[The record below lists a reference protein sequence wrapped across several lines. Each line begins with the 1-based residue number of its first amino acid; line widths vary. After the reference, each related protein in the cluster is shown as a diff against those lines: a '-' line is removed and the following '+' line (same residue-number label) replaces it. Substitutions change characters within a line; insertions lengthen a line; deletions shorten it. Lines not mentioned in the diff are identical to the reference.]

1 MKDTNIHQAAN
12 IAVFT
17 PTPRKYDRLHKRQGN
32 LMLKH
37 LAALLL
43 LAAIITP
50 APSLAQTAAT
60 ATLAGTVTEA
70 NLFAAT
76 ASTVS
81 VTLTNTEYEATGT
94 LMQSHFSVTDTVV
107 GTVSVSDVTRD
118 SDTGATLTLAYS
130 GEDITAASTLS
141 VTLAAEGHTGADALT
156 TNTIPITASAGS
168 NVCGR
173 TRQVRDR
180 IVAQSSATECTNVD
194 LAAVMTLD
202 LNGRLIAALQGGDF
216 TGLTMLQDL
225 DLSRNRLDALPANVF
240 AGLTALEDLD
250 LSSNSL
256 GALPDNVFAGLT
268 ALQDLDLSINSLG
281 ALPANVFAGLTALQ
295 ILDLNTN
302 RLTALPPN
310 VFDELTALM
319 QLHLNGNGLT
329 ALPPNIFSR
338 LTALLSLDLSVN
350 QLATLDA
357 GIFNGLSEIVTLRLD
372 RNLLNALPAS
382 IFNGLSQLGI
392 LTLNDNRL
400 AELPNDVFA
409 GLSGLFSLFLDDNN
423 LTELDA
429 NIFDGLSSLTNLSL
443 HDNLFTADT
452 GLPAGVFDDV
462 LGMLGPILIP
472 PEPSSGSAFS
482 IDNTVR
488 LAHFV
493 CSRADAMR
501 IVDATGVD
509 DCLRVSSEQL
519 NAYQQAD
526 ASLSSLT
533 ISEGI
538 LVPPFDPSTTAYAVT
553 LANSV
558 ASVMVTPTAAQSS
571 ATITVNNAAVTSGNT
586 SDAIDLLMPGV
597 AAEINIVVTAAG
609 GTTQTYTV
617 RATRLVTTAPTAAL
631 VATPPLTEAALFADT
646 ASTVTVTL
654 TGTEYVDMLT
664 PAHFITSDT
673 VTGGSVTVSEVV
685 RTDGM
690 VATLTLGFSGRDLS
704 AAGNLLV
711 AVAAAGH
718 TGSDDVPA
726 GSVPIS
732 ASTGIN
738 ICRRTAA
745 VIGVIRATITPAPDC
760 TSVTEA
766 DLQSITSLD
775 LSSRMIDSLQSGDFA
790 GLPMLASLNLSDNSL
805 TALPK
810 DIFADLT
817 ALRELR
823 LSNNQLTT
831 LDAEI
836 FAGLTALEELFL
848 VNSGLTTLPFGLSE
862 GLSALRTLWLSGNAF
877 TTLPPSIFEPLNMLA
892 NLNLQDNS
900 MLTAGTGLSIGI
912 FNRVL
917 DTLGTISTAT
927 SGDGFLIDDTVLAA
941 HFVCSRDDADAIVA
955 ATSGVSN
962 CLRISSGQ
970 LFAYQQAD
978 VSLSGLTISAGDL
991 MPPFDPAIADY
1002 NVVVAHNIAS
1012 VTVTPTAN
1020 SAIRGATITV
1030 NGVAVDSGSDSVAID
1045 LMAGAVVPIAIE
1057 VRSASSVTRAYTVR
1071 VTRAAAPV
1079 AMLAVPAPLT
1089 EADLN
1094 GATVTVTL
1102 TDSTYVSTLSA
1113 DDFTLTT
1120 VGGVTV
1126 SGVAPNSGNTV
1137 ATLTLVYDGTDITTD
1152 GTLLVTLRA
1161 AGHVG
1166 DGDLTTGTVPITA
1179 NRAPVFDLGES
1190 IDAQS
1195 YTMDVGISDIT
1206 LPTATGGNGALSYG
1220 ITPALPNG
1228 LTLSGNTLSGTP
1240 TAMQALTNYT
1250 YTVGDS
1256 DSDMTDTDTLM
1267 FTIVIAANPITGD
1280 VDGAVTEDNSTN
1292 TDTGM
1297 LTLAPTPGGNFVAQD
1312 GTTDRA
1318 GGLGTYGSFVLNA
1331 TSGEWTYTLDNDRA
1345 ATDAL
1350 VADAMV
1356 TDVFTA
1362 VSATDSGVTRDVII
1376 TVTGANDAPTANAGP
1391 DQPAVISGAPV
1402 TLDGSG
1408 SSDPDTGDA
1417 IDTYTWTHTGG
1428 TPSVTLTGPATE
1440 MPTFTAPTVTT
1451 ATTLTFTLVVN
1462 DGTDDSP
1469 ADTVDII
1476 VNADTAPDFAS
1487 ATIDDQTYTESVDI
1501 GAVTLPAATGGN
1513 GALAYMLTPS
1523 LPDGLIF
1530 TAADRTITGA
1540 PASGTMQAATT
1551 YTYTVSDSDADIA
1564 GSDTDTLSFTIAI
1577 NAVTGPSVDSV
1588 EISTDGP
1595 YASGDV
1601 IEVTVTFSGAVT
1613 VTGAPQI
1620 ALTVDMTTRQAVYD
1634 RGSDSTALVFTYTVQ
1649 DGENDADGVSIAEN
1663 SLTLP
1668 GSGDAIQDAGG
1679 NDAVLDHDEVAADAA
1694 QVVDTTAP
1702 TVSSV
1707 EISSDGPY
1715 GVGAGIDVTAT
1726 FSEAVVVTG
1735 TPVIMLR
1742 VSTPRTTT
1750 AVTGTGTDTL
1760 VFTYMVE
1767 AGDDDTDGVS
1777 IEANMLAQAGG
1788 STIQD
1793 AAGNNAVLDH
1803 SPVAAA
1809 GDQVV
1814 DSVLP
1819 TVSSGTI
1826 SGTEAVVTFSEAL
1839 DDTSAPANSAWRF
1852 AVSTGAGGSL
1862 RFIGGVDGISINGS
1876 VVTLTLNIP
1885 FAENENVFF
1894 DYTQPGTGTSLL
1906 RDLAGNN
1913 VATFFTRAL
1922 TNNTPMP
1929 TATLAAPTQL
1939 TEANLNT
1946 ATVTVTLM
1954 NTRYVRTDDLDTSD
1968 FRLSENVAGAVTL
1981 SGVVRTSAT
1990 VATLTL
1996 AYDGEV
2002 FTGDGTLGV
2011 IIEDFGHAGAGTLTT
2026 ATVPVT
2032 AAPNTAPAFG
2042 SGASIAAQSYTMDVP
2057 VTPVTLPT
2065 ATGGNGALSYA
2076 ITPALPA
2083 NLILT
2088 DNVLS
2093 GTPAA
2098 MQALTTYTY
2107 TVGDSDSDMADTDTD
2122 TLMFTIVIA
2131 ANTITGGTAGAVTED
2146 NSTNTATGTLAV
2158 TGGFVAQT
2166 GATNRAGGLGT
2177 YGNFV
2182 LDATSGVWTYT
2193 LNNDPTTTQG
2203 AATHA
2208 LAEGDVV
2215 TDIFTAVSATT
2226 ATVQREVTITITGAN
2241 DAPTADAG
2249 APQTVTAGATVT
2261 LDGSGSSDPDTG
2273 DTIDTYTWTPPTTA
2287 PLNTTIPAMPTFT
2300 APDVTTA
2307 TTLSFTLVVN
2317 DGTADSAP
2325 DTVDITVNPTTTN
2338 RAPVAVIAEG
2348 ASLSVDA
2355 GATVM
2360 LTSTGSNDPDS
2371 DPITHVWRVVTDG
2384 VPTLTLATTDEPSLS
2399 FTAPTVTTADDYTI
2413 GLIVN
2418 DGTTDSTEATI
2429 VVTVN
2434 PTGAD
2439 LMPTFGSA
2447 TIPNQTYI
2455 EGTTIT
2461 AVILPTATSGDAPL
2475 AYTLTPALP
2484 NGLSFNTATRMLSG
2498 TPTAMQAAVTYTY
2511 TVTDNDGDTDTLTF
2525 TITVQADTA
2534 PMFAGGI
2541 RPSFTFAVGT
2551 SIDSNGFIL
2560 PLATGGNGA
2569 LTYTIDLPLP
2579 TGLTLE
2585 HTPPLQP
2592 ALRGTPAVGTEQS
2605 ATGYTYIVTDSD
2617 GDTDT
2622 LTFTLAILAAGS
2634 LPNFD
2639 EAITF
2644 PDQTYTVGVDI
2655 GAVTLPAA
2663 TGGSAP
2669 LRYSLPSRAGR
2680 QLPAGL
2686 RFDPDTRVLSGTPE
2700 EAFSGEYFYLVTDA
2714 DGRTDSLLFDII
2726 VNAVAPD
2733 FGTETIA
2740 AQVYT
2745 VGTAIGSVT
2754 LPVATGVDTPFTY
2767 IITPPLPNGVVLTG
2781 NTLSGTPAAMQDAIT
2796 YTYTVTDSD
2805 GDTDTLR
2812 FTITVNPAG
2821 SDTGPT
2827 EEQTEQLHEEIAPQV
2842 VQTIAGN
2849 VVAAVGTRI
2858 ETTIRGAPGGG
2869 VRLDGQGMDG
2879 DGKAVLLGFLDK
2891 APEYTRSIQ
2900 EGTLDWK
2907 RMLANSSFALNA
2919 AGDSGNSGLGVWG
2932 SGHYTGFDGDDNN
2945 LDWDGDS
2952 YGFQIGT
2959 DTRWRNNLLT
2969 GVSVSWSEG
2978 DVEYTQGGADA
2989 EKGDYTLTLTGIHP
3003 YVGWSNDSG
3012 SLSLWGSAGYADGE
3026 VEIEPDEGVKRKHDA
3041 SVVSLAGGF
3050 TRSLTDI
3057 LSIKGDFSSLEAE
3070 IDEAD
3075 EVLNDS
3081 DLSIDSQRV
3090 RLLLEVRYQQRLPG
3104 GSTLARSAEVGYRL
3118 DEGDSNADTDGTEV
3132 GVSMDYHNP
3141 DTRLT
3146 LSGKARGLV
3155 GDNDYREWG
3164 ISGLIRLESG
3174 TQGLSFTLEPGYGDT
3189 AGSAGELWQ
3198 RKTPSLETERQSYG
3212 ASMKMHLGYGLHG
3225 GIMPYTEVTSG
3236 EALRSFRMGVKW
3248 QLGKAL
3254 DLNLFGEQYEADE
3267 SDNSL
3272 QLEGKLEF

>member
-1 MKDTNIHQAAN
+1 
-12 IAVFT
+12 
-17 PTPRKYDRLHKRQGN
+17 
-32 LMLKH
+32 MLKH

-81 VTLTNTEYEATGT
+81 VTLTNTEYEAAGT
-94 LMQSHFSVTDTVV
+94 LMQSHFSVTDTVA
-107 GTVSVSDVTRD
+107 GTVSVSDFTRD

-194 LAAVMTLD
+194 LLEVMTLD

-216 TGLTMLQDL
+216 AGLTMLDNL
-225 DLSRNRLDALPANVF
+225 NLSGNRLDMLPANVF
-240 AGLTALEDLD
+240 AGLTELQRLD
-250 LSSNSL
+250 LSNNRL
-256 GALPDNVFAGLT
+256 GELPPNVFDELT
-268 ALQDLDLSINSLG
+268 DLMRLR
-281 ALPANVFAGLTALQ
+281 
-295 ILDLNTN
+295 LNGN
-302 RLTALPPN
+302 GLTALPPN
-310 VFDELTALM
+310 VFDELTDLIE
-319 QLHLNGNGLT
+319 LRLNGNGLT
-329 ALPPNIFSR
+329 TLPPNVFDELTALTTLLLNGNGLTVLPPNIFSS
-338 LTALLSLDLSVN
+338 LTALAGLELSVN
-350 QLATLDA
+350 QLATLDD
-357 GIFNGLSEIVTLRLD
+357 GIFNGLRMLSALRLN
-372 RNLLNALPAS
+372 RNLLNTLPAN
-382 IFNGLSQLGI
+382 IFNDLSELLVLDLSVNQLTTLDAGIFDGLSELGS
-392 LTLNDNRL
+392 LFLADNNL
-400 AELPNDVFA
+400 AELN
-409 GLSGLFSLFLDDNN
+409 
-423 LTELDA
+423 A

-462 LGMLGPILIP
+462 LGTLGTILIP

-501 IVDATGVD
+501 IVGATGGVD

-519 NAYQQAD
+519 NAYRQAD

-538 LVPPFDPSTTAYAVT
+538 LVPPFDPSTTAYDVT

-558 ASVMVTPTAAQSS
+558 ASVMVTPTAANAS
-571 ATITVNNAAVTSGNT
+571 AGAMITVNTVALDSGNA
-586 SDAIDLLMPGV
+586 SAAINLTPGV
-597 AAEINIVVTAAG
+597 AEINIVVTAADA
-609 GTTQTYTV
+609 TTQTYTV
-617 RATRLVTTAPTAAL
+617 RATRLGTMAPTAEL

-646 ASTVTVTL
+646 APTVTVTL
-654 TGTEYVDMLT
+654 TGTGAAYVDILM
-664 PAHFITSDT
+664 PEHFITGDT
-673 VTGGSVTVSEVV
+673 VTGGSVTVSGVV
-685 RTDGM
+685 RTDDM

-718 TGSDDVPA
+718 AGSGDVPA

-745 VIGVIRATITPAPDC
+745 VINVILATITPAPDC
-760 TSVTEA
+760 TSVTA
-766 DLQSITSLD
+766 ANLQSITSLD
-775 LSSRMIDSLQSGDFA
+775 LSFRMIDSLQSGDFA
-790 GLPMLASLNLSDNSL
+790 GLPMLASLNLSGNSL
-805 TALPK
+805 TALPR
-810 DIFADLT
+810 DIFAGLT
-817 ALRELR
+817 ALEELR

-848 VNSGLTTLPFGLSE
+848 VNSGLEELPFGLSE

-877 TTLPPSIFEPLNMLA
+877 TTLPLSIFEPLNMLV
-892 NLNLQDNS
+892 NLNLQGNS
-900 MLTAGTGLSIGI
+900 MLTEGPGLSIGLSTGI
-912 FNRVL
+912 FDDVL

-927 SGDGFLIDDTVLAA
+927 SGDGFLIDDTVLDA

-991 MPPFDPAIADY
+991 MPLFDPAIADY
-1002 NVVVAHNIAS
+1002 NVAVAHSLAS
-1012 VTVTPTAN
+1012 VMVTPTAN

-1030 NGVAVDSGSDSVAID
+1030 NGVAVDSGSASEAID
-1045 LMAGAVVPIAIE
+1045 LRAGAVVPIAIE

-1089 EADLN
+1089 EADLV

-1102 TDSTYVSTLSA
+1102 TDSTYVNTLSA
-1113 DDFTLTT
+1113 ANFTLTT
-1120 VGGVTV
+1120 VSGVTV
-1126 SGVAPNSGNTV
+1126 SSVATNSANTV
-1137 ATLTLVYDGTDITTD
+1137 ATLTLAYDGTDITTD
-1152 GTLLVTLRA
+1152 GTLSVTLRA

-1166 DGDLTTGTVPITA
+1166 DGDLVTGTVPITA
-1179 NRAPVFDLGES
+1179 NRAPAFGS
-1190 IDAQS
+1190 GARIDAQS
-1195 YTMDVGISDIT
+1195 YTMGVGIGDIT

-1220 ITPALPNG
+1220 IQNLPSG
-1228 LTLSGNTLSGTP
+1228 LILSGNTLSGTP
-1240 TAMQALTNYT
+1240 EAMQALTNYT

-1256 DSDMTDTDTLM
+1256 DSDMADTDTDTLM
-1267 FTIVIAANPITGD
+1267 FTIVIAANTITG
-1280 VDGAVTEDNSTN
+1280 VAAGAVTEDNSTN
-1292 TDTGM
+1292 TATGT
-1297 LTLAPTPGGNFVAQD
+1297 LTLAGSDFVAQA
-1312 GTTDRA
+1312 GATDRA
-1318 GGLGTYGSFVLNA
+1318 GGLGTYGNFVLNA
-1331 TSGEWTYTLDNDRA
+1331 TSGVWIYTLDNTPGDPQGDATNALA
-1345 ATDAL
+1345 AG
-1350 VADAMV
+1350 AMV

-1362 VSATDSGVTRDVII
+1362 VSTPTTTVRRDVII

-1408 SSDPDTGDA
+1408 SSDPDTGDT

-1451 ATTLTFTLVVN
+1451 PTTLTFTLVVN
-1462 DGTDDSP
+1462 DGTADSP

-1476 VNADTAPDFAS
+1476 VNPDTAPDFAS

-1523 LPDGLIF
+1523 LPTGLIF

-1620 ALTVDMTTRQAVYD
+1620 ALTVDTTTRQAVYD

-1668 GSGDAIQDAGG
+1668 GSGDAIQDTGG
-1679 NDAVLDHDEVAADAA
+1679 NDAVLDHDEVVADAA

-1839 DDTSAPANSAWRF
+1839 DDTSAPANSVWRF

-1929 TATLAAPTQL
+1929 TATLDAPTAL
-1939 TEANLNT
+1939 TEANLNG

-1981 SGVVRTSAT
+1981 TGVDRTSAT

-2002 FTGDGTLGV
+2002 FTGNGTLGV
-2011 IIEDFGHAGAGTLTT
+2011 IIEDSGHAGAGILTT

-2032 AAPNTAPAFG
+2032 ATPNTPPAFG

-2076 ITPALPA
+2076 ITPALP
-2083 NLILT
+2083 NGLT
-2088 DNVLS
+2088 LSGNTLS
-2093 GTPAA
+2093 GTPTA

-2158 TGGFVAQT
+2158 TGGFVAQDGT
-2166 GATNRAGGLGT
+2166 TDRAGGLGA

-2182 LDATSGVWTYT
+2182 LDATSGIWTYT

-2203 AATHA
+2203 AATNA

-2215 TDIFTAVSATT
+2215 TEVFTAVSATS
-2226 ATVQREVTITITGAN
+2226 ATVQRDVTITITGAN

-2261 LDGSGSSDPDTG
+2261 LDGSDSSDPDTG
-2273 DTIDTYTWTPPTTA
+2273 DSITTYTWTPPTTA

-2300 APDVTTA
+2300 APDVTTP

-2317 DGTADSAP
+2317 DGTINSAP
-2325 DTVDITVNPTTTN
+2325 DTVDITVS
-2338 RAPVAVIAEG
+2338 PV
-2348 ASLSVDA
+2348 
-2355 GATVM
+2355 
-2360 LTSTGSNDPDS
+2360 
-2371 DPITHVWRVVTDG
+2371 
-2384 VPTLTLATTDEPSLS
+2384 
-2399 FTAPTVTTADDYTI
+2399 
-2413 GLIVN
+2413 
-2418 DGTTDSTEATI
+2418 
-2429 VVTVN
+2429 
-2434 PTGAD
+2434 GAD

-2461 AVILPTATSGDAPL
+2461 AVILPTATGGDAPL

-2534 PMFAGGI
+2534 PMFTGGI

-2569 LTYTIDLPLP
+2569 LTYTIDPPLP
-2579 TGLTLE
+2579 TGLNLE
-2585 HTPPLQP
+2585 HTPPLPP

-2622 LTFTLAILAAGS
+2622 LTFTLAILTAGS

-2663 TGGSAP
+2663 TGGSVP

-2700 EAFSGEYFYLVTDA
+2700 EAFRGEYFYLVTDA

-2754 LPVATGVDTPFTY
+2754 LPVATGIDTPFTY
-2767 IITPPLPNGVVLTG
+2767 TITPTLPNGVVLTG

-2827 EEQTEQLHEEIAPQV
+2827 AEQTEQLHEEIAPQV
-2842 VQTIAGN
+2842 VQAIAGN
-2849 VVAAVGTRI
+2849 VIAAVGTRI

-2869 VRLDGQGMDG
+2869 VRLDGQGMEG

-2919 AGDSGNSGLGVWG
+2919 VGDSGNSGLGVWG

>member
-32 LMLKH
+32 LMLKLKH

-43 LAAIITP
+43 LAATF
-50 APSLAQTAAT
+50 APVTASAQTTAT
-60 ATLAGTVTEA
+60 ANLAGTVTEA
-70 NLFAAT
+70 SLFAAT

-81 VTLTNTEYEATGT
+81 VTLTNTEYEAAGT
-94 LMQSHFSVTDTVV
+94 LMQSHFSVTDTVA
-107 GTVSVSDVTRD
+107 GTVSVSSFTRD
-118 SDTGATLTLAYS
+118 SDTVATLTLAYS

-141 VTLAAEGHTGADALT
+141 VTLAAEGHTGTDDLMT
-156 TNTIPITASAGS
+156 STIAITASAGS

-216 TGLTMLQDL
+216 TGLTALQDL

-240 AGLTALEDLD
+240 AGLTALQDLD
-250 LSSNSL
+250 LSSNRL
-256 GALPDNVFAGLT
+256 DALPASVFAGLT

-302 RLTALPPN
+302 RLTALPAN
-310 VFDELTALM
+310 VFDELMVLTELR
-319 QLHLNGNGLT
+319 LNGNGLT

-338 LTALLSLDLSVN
+338 LTALLSLNLSVN

-372 RNLLNALPAS
+372 RNLLNALPAN

-392 LTLNDNRL
+392 LTLNGNRL

-409 GLSGLFSLFLDDNN
+409 GLSGLFSLFLADNN
-423 LTELDA
+423 LAELDA

-462 LGMLGPILIP
+462 LGMLGPILVP

-501 IVDATGVD
+501 IVDATIGVD
-509 DCLRVSSEQL
+509 NCLRVSSEQL
-519 NAYQQAD
+519 NAYRQAD

-571 ATITVNNAAVTSGNT
+571 ATITVNSAAVTSGNT
-586 SDAIDLLMPGV
+586 SEMITLTPGV
-597 AAEINIVVTAAG
+597 AEEINIVVTAVDD
-609 GTTQTYTV
+609 TTETYTV
-617 RATRLVTTAPTAAL
+617 MATSLGTMAPTAEL

-1102 TDSTYVSTLSA
+1102 TDSTYVNTLSA

-1126 SGVAPNSGNTV
+1126 FSVATNSANTV
-1137 ATLTLVYDGTDITTD
+1137 ATLTLAYDDTDITTD
-1152 GTLLVTLRA
+1152 GTLSVTLRA

-1179 NRAPVFDLGES
+1179 NTAPAFDLGES

-1240 TAMQALTNYT
+1240 TAMQAAITYT
-1250 YTVGDS
+1250 YTVRDS
-1256 DSDMTDTDTLM
+1256 DTDMTDTDTDTID
-1267 FTIVIAANPITGD
+1267 FTITIDANTITG
-1280 VDGAVTEDNSTN
+1280 VAAGAVTEDNSTN
-1292 TDTGM
+1292 TATGT
-1297 LTLAPTPGGNFVAQD
+1297 LTLAGSDFVAQA
-1312 GTTDRA
+1312 GATDRA
-1318 GGLGTYGSFVLNA
+1318 GGLGTYGNFVLNA
-1331 TSGEWTYTLDNDRA
+1331 TSGVWIYTLDNTPGDPQGDATNALA
-1345 ATDAL
+1345 AG
-1350 VADAMV
+1350 AMV

-1362 VSATDSGVTRDVII
+1362 VSTPTTTVRRDVII

-1391 DQPAVISGAPV
+1391 DQPAVISGA
-1402 TLDGSG
+1402 
-1408 SSDPDTGDA
+1408 
-1417 IDTYTWTHTGG
+1417 
-1428 TPSVTLTGPATE
+1428 
-1440 MPTFTAPTVTT
+1440 
-1451 ATTLTFTLVVN
+1451 
-1462 DGTDDSP
+1462 
-1469 ADTVDII
+1469 
-1476 VNADTAPDFAS
+1476 
-1487 ATIDDQTYTESVDI
+1487 
-1501 GAVTLPAATGGN
+1501 
-1513 GALAYMLTPS
+1513 
-1523 LPDGLIF
+1523 
-1530 TAADRTITGA
+1530 
-1540 PASGTMQAATT
+1540 
-1551 YTYTVSDSDADIA
+1551 
-1564 GSDTDTLSFTIAI
+1564 
-1577 NAVTGPSVDSV
+1577 
-1588 EISTDGP
+1588 
-1595 YASGDV
+1595 
-1601 IEVTVTFSGAVT
+1601 
-1613 VTGAPQI
+1613 
-1620 ALTVDMTTRQAVYD
+1620 
-1634 RGSDSTALVFTYTVQ
+1634 
-1649 DGENDADGVSIAEN
+1649 
-1663 SLTLP
+1663 
-1668 GSGDAIQDAGG
+1668 
-1679 NDAVLDHDEVAADAA
+1679 
-1694 QVVDTTAP
+1694 
-1702 TVSSV
+1702 
-1707 EISSDGPY
+1707 
-1715 GVGAGIDVTAT
+1715 
-1726 FSEAVVVTG
+1726 
-1735 TPVIMLR
+1735 
-1742 VSTPRTTT
+1742 
-1750 AVTGTGTDTL
+1750 
-1760 VFTYMVE
+1760 
-1767 AGDDDTDGVS
+1767 
-1777 IEANMLAQAGG
+1777 
-1788 STIQD
+1788 
-1793 AAGNNAVLDH
+1793 
-1803 SPVAAA
+1803 
-1809 GDQVV
+1809 
-1814 DSVLP
+1814 
-1819 TVSSGTI
+1819 
-1826 SGTEAVVTFSEAL
+1826 
-1839 DDTSAPANSAWRF
+1839 
-1852 AVSTGAGGSL
+1852 
-1862 RFIGGVDGISINGS
+1862 
-1876 VVTLTLNIP
+1876 
-1885 FAENENVFF
+1885 
-1894 DYTQPGTGTSLL
+1894 
-1906 RDLAGNN
+1906 
-1913 VATFFTRAL
+1913 
-1922 TNNTPMP
+1922 
-1929 TATLAAPTQL
+1929 
-1939 TEANLNT
+1939 
-1946 ATVTVTLM
+1946 
-1954 NTRYVRTDDLDTSD
+1954 
-1968 FRLSENVAGAVTL
+1968 
-1981 SGVVRTSAT
+1981 
-1990 VATLTL
+1990 
-1996 AYDGEV
+1996 
-2002 FTGDGTLGV
+2002 
-2011 IIEDFGHAGAGTLTT
+2011 
-2026 ATVPVT
+2026 
-2032 AAPNTAPAFG
+2032 
-2042 SGASIAAQSYTMDVP
+2042 
-2057 VTPVTLPT
+2057 
-2065 ATGGNGALSYA
+2065 
-2076 ITPALPA
+2076 
-2083 NLILT
+2083 
-2088 DNVLS
+2088 
-2093 GTPAA
+2093 
-2098 MQALTTYTY
+2098 
-2107 TVGDSDSDMADTDTD
+2107 
-2122 TLMFTIVIA
+2122 
-2131 ANTITGGTAGAVTED
+2131 
-2146 NSTNTATGTLAV
+2146 
-2158 TGGFVAQT
+2158 
-2166 GATNRAGGLGT
+2166 
-2177 YGNFV
+2177 
-2182 LDATSGVWTYT
+2182 
-2193 LNNDPTTTQG
+2193 
-2203 AATHA
+2203 
-2208 LAEGDVV
+2208 
-2215 TDIFTAVSATT
+2215 
-2226 ATVQREVTITITGAN
+2226 
-2241 DAPTADAG
+2241 
-2249 APQTVTAGATVT
+2249 TVT

-2273 DTIDTYTWTPPTTA
+2273 DTIDTYTWTHTTSVT
-2287 PLNTTIPAMPTFT
+2287 LGTTIPAMPTFT
-2300 APDVTTA
+2300 APDVSTP
-2307 TTLSFTLVVN
+2307 TTLSFTLVVD
-2317 DGTADSAP
+2317 DGTADSLA
-2325 DTVDITVNPTTTN
+2325 DTVDIIVN
-2338 RAPVAVIAEG
+2338 APSPSAT
-2348 ASLSVDA
+2348 LA
-2355 GATVM
+2355 G
-2360 LTSTGSNDPDS
+2360 
-2371 DPITHVWRVVTDG
+2371 
-2384 VPTLTLATTDEPSLS
+2384 TLTEANLFAS
-2399 FTAPTVTTADDYTI
+2399 TAPTVTVTLTNTEYEAAPGTLMQSHFSVADTVAGTVSVSSFTRDSDTGATLTLAYSGEDITTAGTLSVTLAAAGHTGTDDLMTSTIAITASTGVNVCGRTAEVRDAIVADRSATDCTSITDLAAITTINLSGQSITALASGDFAGLTGLQTLDLDNNSLRALPADIFVGLSSLTSLNLEENLLQSLDANVFAGLSALNTLNVRGNFLTSLDAGLFNGLAALVALNLEGNAFTDGTGLPTGIFDDVLDTLGAIDTTDGFFVDQQVRDAHFVCSRSDFAAIVTETATVSDCLRITSAQLADALAVTITIAADTSPVTEGAAATFTLTADSAPAGDLT
-2413 GLIVN
+2413 V
-2418 DGTTDSTEATI
+2418 TVTVTDSGNFIAGAAPTTVTITGSETTATLTVMTEDDSADETNGTITAT
-2429 VVTVN
+2429 VTAGTGYTVGSPPTASVTVEDN
-2434 PTGAD
+2434 DAAPVTPDPAITIAAVSPSVTEGTAATFTLTADSAPAANLTVTVTVTDSGNFIAGAAPTTVTITGSETTATLTVMTEDDSTDEANGTITATVTAGAGYMAAGGGGNTASVTVEDNDAAPVTPDPAITIAAVSSSVTEGTAATFTLTADSAPAGD
-2439 LMPTFGSA
+2439 LTVTVTVTDSGNFIAGAAPTTVTITGSETTATLTVMTEDDSADETNGTITATVTAGTGYTFGSPLTA
-2447 TIPNQTYI
+2447 SVTVEDNDAAPVTPDPAITIAAVSSSVT
-2455 EGTTIT
+2455 EGTAATFTLTADSAPAANLTVTVTVTDSGNFIAGAAPTTVTITGSETTATLTVMTEDDSADETNGTIT
-2461 AVILPTATSGDAPL
+2461 ATVTAGAGYMAAGGGGNTASVTVEDNDAAPVTPDPAITIAAVSSSVTEGTAATFTLTADSAPAANLTVTVTVTDSGNFIAGAAPTTVTITGSETTATLTVMTEDDSTDEANGTITATVTAGAGYMAAGGGGNTASVTVQDNDVAPVTPDP
-2475 AYTLTPALP
+2475 AITIAAVSPSVTEGAAATFTLTATPAPASNLTVMVTVTEAGDFIDGTVP
-2484 NGLSFNTATRMLSG
+2484 TSVTINAAATTAALTVPTTDDSTAEANGTITATVTTG
-2498 TPTAMQAAVTYTY
+2498 TGY
-2511 TVTDNDGDTDTLTF
+2511 TVDGTDNSASVTVEDNDGD
-2525 TITVQADTA
+2525 
-2534 PMFAGGI
+2534 
-2541 RPSFTFAVGT
+2541 
-2551 SIDSNGFIL
+2551 
-2560 PLATGGNGA
+2560 
-2569 LTYTIDLPLP
+2569 
-2579 TGLTLE
+2579 
-2585 HTPPLQP
+2585 
-2592 ALRGTPAVGTEQS
+2592 
-2605 ATGYTYIVTDSD
+2605 
-2617 GDTDT
+2617 
-2622 LTFTLAILAAGS
+2622 
-2634 LPNFD
+2634 
-2639 EAITF
+2639 
-2644 PDQTYTVGVDI
+2644 
-2655 GAVTLPAA
+2655 
-2663 TGGSAP
+2663 
-2669 LRYSLPSRAGR
+2669 
-2680 QLPAGL
+2680 
-2686 RFDPDTRVLSGTPE
+2686 
-2700 EAFSGEYFYLVTDA
+2700 
-2714 DGRTDSLLFDII
+2714 
-2726 VNAVAPD
+2726 
-2733 FGTETIA
+2733 
-2740 AQVYT
+2740 
-2745 VGTAIGSVT
+2745 
-2754 LPVATGVDTPFTY
+2754 
-2767 IITPPLPNGVVLTG
+2767 
-2781 NTLSGTPAAMQDAIT
+2781 
-2796 YTYTVTDSD
+2796 
-2805 GDTDTLR
+2805 
-2812 FTITVNPAG
+2812 
-2821 SDTGPT
+2821 DTGPT
-2827 EEQTEQLHEEIAPQV
+2827 PEQTEQLHEEIAPQA
-2842 VQTIAGN
+2842 VQAIAGN
-2849 VVAAVGTRI
+2849 VVASVGARI
-2858 ETTIRGAPGGG
+2858 ETAIQGAPPTGG
-2869 VRLDGQGMDG
+2869 VRLDGQSIEG
-2879 DGKAVLLGFLDK
+2879 DGKAVLLGFLDE
-2891 APEYTRSIQ
+2891 APEYTRSIK
-2900 EGTLDWK
+2900 EGTLNWK

-2919 AGDSGNSGLGVWG
+2919 AGGHGIGGAISLWG
-2932 SGHYTGFDGDDNN
+2932 SGHYTEFNGDDNN

-2952 YGFQIGT
+2952 YGFQIGA
-2959 DTRWRNNLLT
+2959 DTRWNNNLLT

-2978 DVEYTQGGADA
+2978 EVEYIQGSGDSR
-2989 EKGDYTLTLTGIHP
+2989 EEGDYTLTLTGLHP

-3012 SLSLWGSAGYADGE
+3012 SLSLWASAGYADGK
-3026 VEIEPDEGVKRKHDA
+3026 VEIEPDEGVERKHDA

-3050 TRSLTDI
+3050 TRSLTDV
-3057 LSIKGDFSSLEAE
+3057 LSIKGDFSSLEAD

-3104 GSTLARSAEVGYRL
+3104 GGTLARSAEVGYRL

-3155 GDNDYREWG
+3155 GDSDYREWG

-3198 RKTPSLETERQSYG
+3198 RQAPSLETERQSYG
-3212 ASMKMHLGYGLHG
+3212 GRMKMHLGYGLHG
-3225 GIMPYTEVTSG
+3225 GVMPYTEVTSG

-3248 QLGKAL
+3248 QVGKAL